1 MAQATLNG
9 TILDD
14 GGLPCEARFQYGTTP
29 GMGTFTAWLG
39 GALRTG
45 DTFSRTVTGLLGNTN
60 YYFRAEVR
68 NGLGTGTAGGI
79 LSFITTGSI
88 VASVA
93 ILPPTEVTEHQA
105 TLQGLVEQQG
115 DRAGSVRFHY
125 GTTRGYGNLT
135 GYQGGFGTGDSFSAT
150 ILGLRP
156 ETAYHCQAEFQSGTP
171 VFSGDL
177 TFSTLAELGGVTLVD
192 DELLRLLEVI

>member
-29 GMGTFTAWLG
+29 GMGTFTAWFG
-39 GALRTG
+39 GFRTG

-60 YYFRAEVR
+60 YYFRVEVR
-68 NGLGTGTAGGI
+68 NAVGTGTGGI
-79 LSFITTGSI
+79 LTFITTTGTSI
-88 VASVA
+88 RASVA

-115 DRAGSVRFHY
+115 TRAGNVRFHY

-156 ETAYHCQAEFQSGTP
+156 GTAYHCQAEFQSGTP